1 MNMEHEPGKIAAPV
15 PAEDKAPRRRAPE
28 ERQEAILTAA
38 LDVFSEHGFAAAR
51 LEDVAQRAGVAKG
64 TLYLYFPDKETLFEH
79 MLQSVAAPA
88 VAHLARLAKAEN
100 VPPAAAIGAL
110 LTFFE
115 TEIIGTPR
123 EKVIRLIVTEGARFP
138 RLAKFYYEEVI
149 AKGLAAIRT
158 IAAREK
164 HGNFNAEALS
174 RFPQLIFAPLLMSI
188 MWRSTFSQFEPL
200 NVSALIAAHK
210 DILLHSPGEREP

>member
-1 MNMEHEPGKIAAPV
+1 MESKIGFK
-15 PAEDKAPRRRAPE
+15 PARSAGDKPPRRRATPE
-28 ERQEAILTAA
+28 ERQQAILEAA

-51 LEDVAQRAGVAKG
+51 LDDVASRAGIAKG

-88 VAHLARLAKAEN
+88 LALLGRLAEADT

-115 TEIIGTPR
+115 KEVIGTPR
-123 EKVIRLIVTEGARFP
+123 EKVIRLIVSEGQRFP
-138 RLAKFYYEEVI
+138 RLARFYYDEVI
-149 AKGLAAIRT
+149 SKGLAAIRA
-158 IAAREK
+158 IAARET
-164 HGNFNAEALS
+164 HGSFNAEAIS

-188 MWRSTFSQFEPL
+188 VWRSMFQQFEPL
-200 NVSALIAAHK
+200 DVSGLIAAHK
-210 DILLHSPGEREP
+210 DILLQSHGERDP